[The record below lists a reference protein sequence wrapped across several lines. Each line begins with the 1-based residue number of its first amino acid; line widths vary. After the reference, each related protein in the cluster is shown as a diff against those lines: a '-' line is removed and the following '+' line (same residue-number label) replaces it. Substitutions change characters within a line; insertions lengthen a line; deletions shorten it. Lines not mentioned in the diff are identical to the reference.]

1 MKRGCC
7 VAEQIKRQTVRGE
20 EEGDSDEMM
29 LKGNEGAEGEET
41 RWSRRETEKQT
52 NKQEEKWLL
61 PGEMGLSKV
70 LVAFMSLTPPSSLET
85 LSCLTCVASGSC

>member
-52 NKQEEKWLL
+52 NQQDD
-61 PGEMGLSKV
+61 PQGLSKV
-70 LVAFMSLTPPSSLET
+70 YLVTQGLKLVSLLGGRVSFIRN
-85 LSCLTCVASGSC
+85 